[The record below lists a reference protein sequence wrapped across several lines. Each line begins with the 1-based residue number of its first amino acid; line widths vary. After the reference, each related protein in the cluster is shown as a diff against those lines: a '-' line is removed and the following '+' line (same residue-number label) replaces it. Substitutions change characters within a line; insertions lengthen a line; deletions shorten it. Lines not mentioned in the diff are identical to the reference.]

1 MTTLSP
7 TWDKSCPDYYVEWSV
22 NPSYS
27 SGHSHD
33 DSGSDEY
40 GNCECYR
47 DGGNTWAGDIDVY
60 DGQGGYGITQ
70 SFCEDNG
77 PAQCLE
83 EGFTCDGGA
92 FTVSWVYDDMYTG
105 ANFGGPPPDSD
116 HYHDDSGSGGSTLDE
131 YGDCECQCPGGG
143 SFDPQ
148 YFPNHAGADPDGLT
162 QSECESSFAKSAC
175 TQVWEDMV
183 SRNDPHPCPGP
194 SGGSVDD
201 VYTIWTAGY
210 TGPGSGP

>member
-1 MTTLSP
+1 MSDDGSTLSP

-40 GNCECYR
+40 GNCECYC

-83 EGFTCDGGA
+83 EGFPCDGGA

-143 SFDPQ
+143 SFAPE
-148 YFPNHAGADPDGLT
+148 YFPNLSLIH
-162 QSECESSFAKSAC
+162 
-175 TQVWEDMV
+175 
-183 SRNDPHPCPGP
+183 
-194 SGGSVDD
+194 
-201 VYTIWTAGY
+201 I
-210 TGPGSGP
+210 